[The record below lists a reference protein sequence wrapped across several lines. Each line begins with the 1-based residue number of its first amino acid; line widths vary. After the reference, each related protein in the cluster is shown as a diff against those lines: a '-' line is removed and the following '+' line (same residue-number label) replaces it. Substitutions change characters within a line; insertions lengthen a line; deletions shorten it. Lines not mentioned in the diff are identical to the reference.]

1 MPRQMISEHQWSKLA
16 PILEFQRVHVSV
28 KTRSFI
34 EAVLWKL
41 RAGAPW
47 RELPECFGPYSTIFN
62 RFNRWSKKACWRSIF
77 HALNRDADNE
87 WNSMDA
93 TVIKAHQHSKGAAGK
108 SDEGIGKSIAG
119 NTSKIHMLCDA
130 HGNPID
136 FVITG
141 GQVHD
146 SKVAATLIKACEAEN
161 LMADRAYHSSAI
173 RQQCLE
179 KGIQPIIPIKKN
191 TVDELNLGFDSHLF
205 KQRHVVENLFA
216 RLKHFRSIATRFDK
230 TLINYSSMIFLAC
243 AYIWSKF

>member
-62 RFNRWSKKACWRSIF
+62 RFNRWSKKARWRSIF

-146 SKVAATLIKACEAEN
+146 SKVAATLIEACEAEN